1 MVVVLNSVLQLK
13 NLIKCS
19 TGENRDAW
27 TLWEV
32 IYWMKTV
39 NLGETLENM
48 GSNME
53 LCTFSE
59 RKSHAPVK
67 KVRIGT
73 VTSCTGHYNS

>member
-19 TGENRDAW
+19 TGKNRDAW

-39 NLGETLENM
+39 NLGEILENM
-48 GSNME
+48 GSKCDI
-53 LCTFSE
+53 L
-59 RKSHAPVK
+59 
-67 KVRIGT
+67 
-73 VTSCTGHYNS
+73 TGAAL